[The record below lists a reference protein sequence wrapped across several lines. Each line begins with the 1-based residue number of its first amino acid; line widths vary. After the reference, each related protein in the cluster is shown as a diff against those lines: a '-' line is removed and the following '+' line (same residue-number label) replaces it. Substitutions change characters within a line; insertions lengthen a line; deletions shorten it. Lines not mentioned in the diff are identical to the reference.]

1 MRSKKCKLEKWEK
14 EDECEWNVK
23 WKWVKWYRILNKWW
37 EGKNLNFKFGQTLGT
52 EKVGKEPF
60 LKPFSSQPV

>member
-23 WKWVKWYRILNKWW
+23 WNEWNDIEFWISDEREKK
-37 EGKNLNFKFGQTLGT
+37 LNFKFGQTLGT

>member
-1 MRSKKCKLEKWEK
+1 MQIRKVRERRWMWMKCEM
-14 EDECEWNVK
+14 
-23 WKWVKWYRILNKWW
+23 KWVKWYRILNKWW
-37 EGKNLNFKFGQTLGT
+37 EGKKKLNFKFGKTLGT

>member
-1 MRSKKCKLEKWEK
+1 MQIRKVREKRWMWNEN
-14 EDECEWNVK
+14 EWNDIEF
-23 WKWVKWYRILNKWW
+23 WISDER
-37 EGKNLNFKFGQTLGT
+37 EKNLNFKFGKTLGT